1 MAMGEHVGGSTLLW
15 RYQDEGRTRHG
26 VRMYEARCSASMI
39 LYQADETE
47 YCIRVLPSSTV
58 CRVVAVFSVAH

>member
-39 LYQADETE
+39 LYQADTRPS
-47 YCIRVLPSSTV
+47 IRVLPSSTV